1 MHTNCNLM
9 KCFRSFSDEESQIE
23 VQMTEVLEE
32 MRKLN
37 VTFSTDIEGTFKYF
51 CFLDKT
57 KYVLEWDLLGS
68 LMELTKVQSD
78 SLTAL
83 KPWISY
89 IVNNNRC

>member
-37 VTFSTDIEGTFKYF
+37 VTFSTDIEGTFKCLWFLYKQI
-51 CFLDKT
+51 CFRMGPVGQLDGA
-57 KYVLEWDLLGS
+57 D
-68 LMELTKVQSD
+68 QS
-78 SLTAL
+78 SVRQ
-83 KPWISY
+83 SY
-89 IVNNNRC
+89 CPEAHDKLYCEQ